1 MTASLCVVIY
11 ELTLRADVGD
21 VRREQPYRP
30 VLSKRVV
37 E

>member
-11 ELTLRADVGD
+11 ELTLRADGD